1 MIMQYIRQILSYIA
15 PLGFYIL
22 SISFRITL
30 SYFYLS
36 EVICMSK
43 VKATN
48 VTSQPNT
55 LINADMDTRSV
66 AEFTEKAY
74 LNYAMYVIMDR
85 ALPHIAD
92 GLKPVQRRI
101 VYAMSELGLKSSAK
115 PKKSARTVGDV
126 LGKYHPHGDTACYEA
141 MVLMAQPFSYRYPL
155 ITGQGNWGSP
165 DDPKSFAAMRYTEA
179 KMSAYANTLL
189 TELGQGT
196 VDWQDNFDGSLQEPV
211 TLPARLPNILLNGT
225 TGIAVGM
232 ATDIPPH
239 NLTEVVRAA
248 IRLLKNPELSVKQIT
263 QSIPAPDL
271 PTFAEIITDKKDL
284 QKMYETGRG
293 SYKMRATYHVDKNQK
308 NLVIID
314 ALPYQVSGSKIQEQ
328 IAKLM
333 LDKKLPWVTDI
344 HDESDHEIACRIV
357 LELRSTRVDVDRV
370 MSHLFASTDLES
382 NYRVNLN
389 MIGLNGKPQVKNLKE
404 ILSEWLESR
413 RQVVTRRLQFRLDKI
428 DKRLHILAGLL
439 IAYLNIDEVIRIIRE
454 EDDPKLE
461 LMTRYELTEV
471 QANAILDIRL
481 RQLARLEEIELR
493 REKDELEAERALIQE
508 RLDNPDSLTNLM
520 IDELTADMKEHGDDR
535 RSPVV
540 ERAEAQALKESDL
553 VPSEPITAILSKAG
567 WIRAAKGHDVDAA
580 GMSYRSGDS
589 YQAHAHGK
597 SNAKVYILDSTGRSY
612 SIDAHTLASA
622 RGQGD
627 PLTSVLK
634 PPAGAK
640 FEQLL
645 AGDDEQRIVLAS
657 SQGYGFINQLGNLDT
672 NQKAGKNIINF
683 ADDAHLLT
691 VPLVDI
697 KTETDAKDDTDAAS
711 DKDTPIQDQIAVVT
725 SAGYLLIFA
734 LEELPE
740 QARGKGNKLINL
752 KKDEEVVAVLPLHH
766 EDSLTITAGKRH
778 VTLKPMDLANYT
790 SKRGN
795 RGSQLPRGFQN
806 VSSIEV
812 V

>member
-1 MIMQYIRQILSYIA
+1 MPDL
-15 PLGFYIL
+15 
-22 SISFRITL
+22 
-30 SYFYLS
+30 
-36 EVICMSK
+36 
-43 VKATN
+43 AT
-48 VTSQPNT
+48 TSNPA
-55 LINADMDTRSV
+55 LDTRSV
-66 AEFTEKAY
+66 AEFTEQAY

-196 VDWQDNFDGSLQEPV
+196 VDWQDNFDGSMQEPV

-239 NLTEVVRAA
+239 NLNEVVRAA
-248 IRLLKNPELSVKQIT
+248 IRLLKNPELSVKQLT

-271 PTFAEIITDKKDL
+271 PTKAEIITDKKDL
-284 QKMYETGRG
+284 QAMYETGRG
-293 SYKMRATYHVDKNQK
+293 SYKMRATYHIDKKQK

-314 ALPYQVSGSKIQEQ
+314 ALPYQVSGNKIQEQ

-333 LDKKLPWVTDI
+333 TDKKLPWVTDI
-344 HDESDHEIACRIV
+344 HDESDHENLCRIV
-357 LELRSTRVDVDRV
+357 LELRSTRVDVERV
-370 MSHLFASTDLES
+370 MSHLFASTDLEN

-404 ILSEWLESR
+404 ILSEWLLSR

-439 IAYLNIDEVIRIIRE
+439 IAYLHIDEVIRIIRE
-454 EDDPKLE
+454 EDDPKAE
-461 LMTRYELTEV
+461 LMSRYGLSEI

-481 RQLARLEEIELR
+481 RQLAKLEEIELKQ
-493 REKDELEAERALIQE
+493 EQSELETERAKIQE
-508 RLDNPDSLTNLM
+508 LLDNPDSLTQLM
-520 IDELTADMKEHGDDR
+520 IDELTADMKEHGDER
-535 RSPVV
+535 QSPVV
-540 ERAEAQALKESDL
+540 EREEAQALKESDL

-589 YQAHAHGK
+589 YQAHVNGK
-597 SNAKVYILDSTGRSY
+597 SNEKIYILDSTGRSY

-627 PLTSVLK
+627 PLTSILK
-634 PPAGAK
+634 PPAGAR

-645 AGDDEQRIVLAS
+645 AGDDKQRIILAS

-683 ADDAHLLT
+683 ADDAQLLT
-691 VPLVDI
+691 VCKIDT
-697 KTETDAKDDTDAAS
+697 KDATAESDETNAPA
-711 DKDTPIQDQIAVVT
+711 QDQVAVVT
-725 SAGYLLIFA
+725 SAGYLLIFD

-752 KKDEEVVAVLPLHH
+752 KDGEEVVAVTTLHH
-766 EDSLTITAGKRH
+766 KDSLTITAGKRH

-806 VSSIEV
+806 VSGVEV
-812 V
+812 VE

>member
-1 MIMQYIRQILSYIA
+1 
-15 PLGFYIL
+15 
-22 SISFRITL
+22 
-30 SYFYLS
+30 
-36 EVICMSK
+36 MSD
-43 VKATN
+43 VLTPD
-48 VTSQPNT
+48 S
-55 LINADMDTRSV
+55 ADLLAAEPMDTRSV
-66 AEFTEKAY
+66 AEFTEQAY

-85 ALPHIAD
+85 ALPHISD

-101 VYAMSELGLKSSAK
+101 VYAMSELGLKSTAK

-126 LGKYHPHGDTACYEA
+126 LGKYHPHGDSACYEA

-155 ITGQGNWGSP
+155 ITGQGNWGSA

-196 VDWQDNFDGSLQEPV
+196 VDWQDNFDGSMQEPM

-239 NLTEVVRAA
+239 NLNEVVRGA
-248 IRLLKNPELSVKQIT
+248 IRLLKNPDLSVKQLT

-271 PTFAEIITDKKDL
+271 PTKAEIITPKKDL
-284 QKMYETGRG
+284 QALYETGRG
-293 SYKMRATYHVDKNQK
+293 SYKMRAVYHVDKNEK

-314 ALPYQVSGSKIQEQ
+314 ALPYQVSGNKIQEQ
-328 IAKLM
+328 IARLM
-333 LDKKLPWVTDI
+333 TEKKLPWVVDI
-344 HDESDHEIACRIV
+344 HDESDHENACRIV
-357 LELRSTRVDVDRV
+357 LELRSSRVDVDRV

-382 NYRVNLN
+382 SYRVNLN

-404 ILSEWLESR
+404 ILEEWLQCR
-413 RQVVTRRLQFRLDKI
+413 RHVVTRRLEYRLDKI

-439 IAYLNIDEVIRIIRE
+439 IAYLHIDEVIRIIRE
-454 EDDPKLE
+454 EDDPKAE
-461 LMTRYELTEV
+461 LMSRYDLTEI

-481 RQLARLEEIELR
+481 RQLAKLEEFELK
-493 REKDELEAERALIQE
+493 REQDELAAERALIQE
-508 RLDNPDSLTNLM
+508 RLDNPESLTNLI
-520 IDELTADMKEHGDDR
+520 IDELTEDMKEHGDER
-535 RSPVV
+535 MSPVV
-540 ERAEAQALKESDL
+540 ERSEATALKESDL
-553 VPSEPITAILSKAG
+553 VPSEPITAILSQAG
-567 WIRAAKGHDVDAA
+567 WIRAAKGHDVDAV

-589 YQAHAHGK
+589 YQAHVHGK
-597 SNAKVYILDSTGRSY
+597 SNEKIYIMDSTGRSY

-640 FEQLL
+640 FVQLL
-645 AGDDEQRIVLAS
+645 AGNNEQKIILAS
-657 SQGYGFINQLGNLDT
+657 SQGYGFINTLGNLDT

-683 ADDAHLLT
+683 ADDAKLLSISQID
-691 VPLVDI
+691 VQA
-697 KTETDAKDDTDAAS
+697 EGEDAKAKLA
-711 DKDTPIQDQIAVVT
+711 QDQIAVVT

-734 LEELPE
+734 MDELPE

-752 KKDEEVVAVLPLHH
+752 KKGEEVIAVTPLHH
-766 EDSLTITAGKRH
+766 DDSLTVTAGKRH

-806 VSSIEV
+806 VTAIEV
-812 V
+812 G